1 MNATP
6 DAGAG
11 SPDSPTLAAPLPLP
25 PLHRL
30 GPWAFGL
37 LLLLGGAALRFH
49 NLTNVLVGGNLY
61 FVDADCYSRL
71 SRVRMVLAQP
81 GSPVRRQFFE
91 NWPEGVQSHATAP
104 LDYLIAGL
112 ERMLHWTWPRVGR
125 VGALADASLDLAGA
139 LVSPLLG
146 LALGT
151 FVWFWARGLVA
162 RDGSRLVWWWVAP
175 LLVALSP
182 PLVHASVFGRP
193 DHQSLLVAL
202 LCVGIAAEERMLRCA
217 GLGWARAGGFCF
229 GLALWVS
236 LYEPLVLLAAVV
248 VAGTCFWRASWMRWY
263 RVHWTLCLAL
273 PVCLGVWID
282 GLQPVVPGA
291 GSLEL
296 LKRWAGTIGELGR
309 IEDFSVLSRWGS
321 YLWACVPVGLW
332 LETRRTRSGP
342 AAWGWLFLLVLA
354 TALSVWQLR
363 WTPYWGLLLA
373 LCAPMALAG
382 AGESRLVLPA
392 LLAAL
397 FPISSEWNAR
407 LFPDAQTRASRHL
420 DRSEWINARRAAERM
435 RSEEVEPFIAVWWL
449 SPALAYWSGQ
459 PAVAGSGHEGIEG
472 ISDSARF
479 FLSTDPVVA
488 KEILRARRVRYVVAS
503 DSARAVE
510 NACQILGSEPPE
522 APLAE
527 LLWRPDP
534 GPAWGLVGESNVVNF
549 RLLRVLPERSGVE

>member
-6 DAGAG
+6 VAGAG
-11 SPDSPTLAAPLPLP
+11 SPATPPVAAPFPQ
-25 PLHRL
+25 RL
-30 GPWAFGL
+30 GLWAFGL
-37 LLLLGGAALRFH
+37 LLLLGATALRFH
-49 NLTNVLVGGNLY
+49 NLTNVLVGGHFY

-81 GSPVRRQFFE
+81 GNPVRRQFFE

-112 ERMLHWTWPRVGR
+112 ERMLHWGWPRVGR
-125 VGALADASLDLAGA
+125 VGALADAALDLAGA

-146 LALGT
+146 LALGM
-151 FVWFWARGLVA
+151 FVWCWARGLV
-162 RDGSRLVWWWVAP
+162 RGDGSRPAWWWVAP

-193 DHQSLLVAL
+193 DHQSLLVVL
-202 LCVGIAAEERMLRCA
+202 LGVGLAAEERMLQRA
-217 GLGWARAGGFCF
+217 APGWAWAGGLCF
-229 GLALWVS
+229 GMALWVS
-236 LYEPLVLLAAVV
+236 LYEPLVLLAGAAA
-248 VAGTCFWRASWMRWY
+248 AGMCFWRASWMRWH
-263 RVHWTLCLAL
+263 RVQWALCLAL

-282 GLQPVVPGA
+282 GLELVVPRA
-291 GSLEL
+291 GSVEL

-309 IEDFSVLSRWGS
+309 IEDFSVLSNWGG

-332 LETRRTRSGP
+332 LEARRTRRGP
-342 AAWGWLFLLVLA
+342 AVWGWLLVLGLA
-354 TALSVWQLR
+354 TALSIWQLR
-363 WTPYWGLLLA
+363 WTPYWGLILA

-382 AGESRLVLPA
+382 ASDSRLVLPA
-392 LLAAL
+392 LLAAF
-397 FPISSEWNAR
+397 FPVATEWNAR
-407 LFPDAQTRASRHL
+407 LFPDAKTRATRHL
-420 DRSEWINARRAAERM
+420 DRSELINARRAAERM
-435 RSEEVEPFIAVWWL
+435 RSEEVQPFLAVWWL

-488 KEILRARRVRYVVAS
+488 KEILSARRVRYVVAS

-510 NACQILGSEPPE
+510 NACRILGSAPPG

-534 GPAWGLVGESNVVNF
+534 GPEWGLKGESNVVNF
-549 RLLRVLPERSGVE
+549 RLLRVLPGHGGGD